1 MASVRTQVVDL
12 LITELKKIN
21 GATATSSPG
30 NFIDPYVFK
39 SNVFSENVFRNWK
52 YLEEI
57 NDFPTICFMVGAVE
71 RQHVGGDVRYEFFE
85 VNFRGYVHGE
95 DSLNLADDLADDINF
110 VVNSFRDNALITD
123 SSLEISDALVLSLS
137 TDEGLYDPY
146 GICDVRSQISYRY
159 HLA

>member
-1 MASVRTQVVDL
+1 
-12 LITELKKIN
+12 
-21 GATATSSPG
+21 
-30 NFIDPYVFK
+30 
-39 SNVFSENVFRNWK
+39 
-52 YLEEI
+52 
-57 NDFPTICFMVGAVE
+57 MVGAVNRE
-71 RQHVGGDVRYEFFE
+71 HVGGDVRYEFFE

-110 VVNSFRDNALITD
+110 VVNSFRDNALLTN